1 VKTERKVLS
10 LVAVCLLLW
19 SAGGLGPVA
28 GMASQPPAGGEPLAP
43 DEPAASDVWVSP
55 SALNLAVWEGGTATI
70 ALTIGNSGADP
81 LEWVLSVA
89 TGGTNVV
96 GDWIVYYDWGC
107 VGAPGSGAFTFYSD
121 HTFTYYIYTG
131 TWTQTDNQVTWT
143 FPNGTQYSGH
153 IAGNKMAGTMNV
165 PGCWEADR
173 ILTATVTVRSGER
186 TASGEPAEA
195 PGVEA
200 EWAVPDAQPVE
211 RVRPGEGPEPPAG
224 REGVPE
230 IDLTTCRPA
239 AAAPHQDLSPL
250 LDVEAGGSVLWDL
263 THGVYYDYEPA
274 GLYSSLV
281 SLLNSAGYTVDTT
294 AAGVNNVDLWAYD
307 VLVVNVASAWDNA
320 YTPAEL
326 EVIEYYVWNGGS
338 LLVLADNLGV
348 PNQHVEP
355 VCRAFGALCGFGAL
369 PSPITRFVRHPI
381 TAAVGAIEPAA
392 GGAILASPPVHTVA
406 LGPGDQDA
414 VAAGRAGWGRVVVI
428 GDANVMDNTE
438 IGYADNQLFSEN
450 VFHWLPASWLSATP
464 SSGSVPAGDS
474 RAVTVRVEDAWPN
487 PPGEYGLLTIH
498 TNDPDE
504 ALLSVPVSVAPQAAP
519 DLVAVPFELGFALA
533 DGDMVFKAWST
544 YNLGSQAL
552 DWRLSTSTGGTHVPG
567 DWVVYYDWGCNGWP
581 GSAVNAFNA
590 DHTFTTSE
598 EEWGTWQHVNNR
610 MVWTFSSG
618 SQYTGFIAGDVMAG
632 TMHGANGD
640 PGCWE
645 AERVRAAVVTVRSGE
660 QTAAGEPAGAPGAE
674 FEYVVPDARSV
685 EPMRPAP
692 ASGDG
697 ETDLATGGPV
707 AAAPHQILSPLQ
719 ADAAGGRVLWDLTH
733 ALYFYGEEPFSS
745 YSSLLDL
752 LASSGYVV
760 EWTVAGVDSLD
771 LSRYDVLVV
780 DVRSSYYSAYTPAE
794 VAAIENFVFWGGG
807 LLIMC
812 DEVAS
817 SNANVNPVAGAFG
830 TTCGLSNTDALVTNL
845 ASHAIFASVGQ
856 ISPQRAGE
864 LSAVPPSQLLAWDPG
879 GKGVVTVAGVGG
891 RVVVVGDSGLWNNT
905 GLGQPDNQLFAENTF
920 HWLASWLSARP
931 ALGTTPGGFSSE
943 DIWLS
948 VATSRNSPGEAGLVT
963 MYSNDPDTR
972 LLMLPVEM
980 QATYFTYLPVVL
992 KW

>member
-143 FPNGTQYSGH
+143 FPNGTQYSGY

-239 AAAPHQDLSPL
+239 AAAPHQDLSTL

-369 PSPITRFVRHPI
+369 PSPIP
-381 TAAVGAIEPAA
+381 
-392 GGAILASPPVHTVA
+392 SPPPWA
-406 LGPGDQDA
+406 
-414 VAAGRAGWGRVVVI
+414 R
-428 GDANVMDNTE
+428 
-438 IGYADNQLFSEN
+438 
-450 VFHWLPASWLSATP
+450 
-464 SSGSVPAGDS
+464 SSP
-474 RAVTVRVEDAWPN
+474 
-487 PPGEYGLLTIH
+487 PPGERSWPRRRSIRWRW
-498 TNDPDE
+498 
-504 ALLSVPVSVAPQAAP
+504 VPVTRTPSLPDGPVGAASWSSAMLTSWTIP
-519 DLVAVPFELGFALA
+519 KLATPTTSCSARTSSTGCRPPGSRRRPLPGPCRRATAVPSPC
-533 DGDMVFKAWST
+533 AW
-544 YNLGSQAL
+544 
-552 DWRLSTSTGGTHVPG
+552 RMPG
-567 DWVVYYDWGCNGWP
+567 RTP
-581 GSAVNAFNA
+581 
-590 DHTFTTSE
+590 
-598 EEWGTWQHVNNR
+598 
-610 MVWTFSSG
+610 
-618 SQYTGFIAGDVMAG
+618 
-632 TMHGANGD
+632 
-640 PGCWE
+640 
-645 AERVRAAVVTVRSGE
+645 
-660 QTAAGEPAGAPGAE
+660 
-674 FEYVVPDARSV
+674 
-685 EPMRPAP
+685 P
-692 ASGDG
+692 ASM
-697 ETDLATGGPV
+697 A
-707 AAAPHQILSPLQ
+707 
-719 ADAAGGRVLWDLTH
+719 
-733 ALYFYGEEPFSS
+733 
-745 YSSLLDL
+745 
-752 LASSGYVV
+752 
-760 EWTVAGVDSLD
+760 
-771 LSRYDVLVV
+771 
-780 DVRSSYYSAYTPAE
+780 
-794 VAAIENFVFWGGG
+794 
-807 LLIMC
+807 C
-812 DEVAS
+812 
-817 SNANVNPVAGAFG
+817 
-830 TTCGLSNTDALVTNL
+830 
-845 ASHAIFASVGQ
+845 
-856 ISPQRAGE
+856 
-864 LSAVPPSQLLAWDPG
+864 
-879 GKGVVTVAGVGG
+879 
-891 RVVVVGDSGLWNNT
+891 
-905 GLGQPDNQLFAENTF
+905 
-920 HWLASWLSARP
+920 
-931 ALGTTPGGFSSE
+931 
-943 DIWLS
+943 
-948 VATSRNSPGEAGLVT
+948 
-963 MYSNDPDTR
+963 
-972 LLMLPVEM
+972 
-980 QATYFTYLPVVL
+980 
-992 KW
+992 